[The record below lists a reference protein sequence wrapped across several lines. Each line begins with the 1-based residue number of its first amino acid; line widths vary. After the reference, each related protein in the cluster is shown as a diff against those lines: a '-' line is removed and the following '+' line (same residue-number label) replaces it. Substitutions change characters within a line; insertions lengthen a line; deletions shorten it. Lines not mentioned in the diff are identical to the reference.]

1 MLLEPWKFLCGAS
14 CIQLSLN
21 VSVRQCPS
29 SVITGREL
37 SRESTWQATTLGG
50 IYTEPWGR
58 MADPPKWP
66 SWPCWSSLTLWGP
79 RQPATRLL
87 QLWASGKWA
96 FLAAHG
102 CGLIRGWTQGTA
114 RKWYIKYNRGNK
126 NWSFSYFFFPGS
138 GIQGSLVWVQ
148 HTFRYLDQKKVKQFI
163 SSYIFPY
170 YDRIQKY
177 VRSLSLVF
185 GKELNPLEFPEWWVC
200 LLFTVRLFHYT
211 WVCANKGT

>member
-114 RKWYIKYNRGNK
+114 QKWYIKYNRGNK
-126 NWSFSYFFFPGS
+126 NWSFSYFFFSWVWYPGFPSLGPAYLSIS
-138 GIQGSLVWVQ
+138 GSKKSQTVHQFLHFSLLW
-148 HTFRYLDQKKVKQFI
+148 
-163 SSYIFPY
+163 
-170 YDRIQKY
+170 
-177 VRSLSLVF
+177 
-185 GKELNPLEFPEWWVC
+185 
-200 LLFTVRLFHYT
+200 
-211 WVCANKGT
+211 